1 VTQKI
6 RILVADDHPVVRE
19 GLVAMLGTQPDLEVI
34 DEAGTGPEAVRATL
48 ERRPDVVLLDLELP
62 GFDGVEVIRQLR
74 AEAPGV
80 RVVVLTAFDRDE
92 QIVSAIRFG
101 AEGYLLKGAPRDE
114 VFRAIR
120 VVHAGGSLIEPVI
133 ASKLIRQVRGAPE
146 GLTPRESEVL
156 ALLAQGAS
164 NKKIAQTLV
173 VSERTVKFHVSS
185 ILAKLNAANR
195 TEAAAL
201 ARERGLITSSQ

>member
-120 VVHAGGSLIEPVI
+120 VVHAGGSLIEPVL